1 MKRLFNAILRIFR
14 QNRREIMFVLVF
26 SLIFVAAQ
34 SLYFFSGKLKFPYY
48 LQKGN
53 AAVSA
58 LVINVFTPAENA
70 RVEGKTLAA
79 DGMALE
85 IAWGCEGIE
94 GIFLI
99 VAALTAY
106 SMRRRHKILGII
118 AGTFFLYWLNIVRI
132 VALYY
137 TIKYNPALFDLM
149 HMYVGQ
155 TFTIFFGVMFFI
167 IWIYLFSSAA
177 PAPAPAPAPAAA
189 EQTP

>member
-1 MKRLFNAILRIFR
+1 MKRLFKAVQRIYT

-26 SLIFVAAQ
+26 SLIFAAAQ
-34 SLYFFSGKLKFPYY
+34 SLYFFSGRVKFPYY

-58 LVINVFTPAENA
+58 FVINIATPSENA
-70 RVEGKTLAA
+70 RVQGKTLAS
-79 DGMALE
+79 DGLALE

-106 SMRRRHKILGII
+106 TMRRRYKILGIV
-118 AGTFFLYWLNIVRI
+118 AGTIFLYWLNIARI

-155 TFTIFFGVMFFI
+155 TFTIFFGVLFFF
-167 IWIYLFSSAA
+167 IWIYRFSLAV
-177 PAPAPAPAPAAA
+177 PAPAAA